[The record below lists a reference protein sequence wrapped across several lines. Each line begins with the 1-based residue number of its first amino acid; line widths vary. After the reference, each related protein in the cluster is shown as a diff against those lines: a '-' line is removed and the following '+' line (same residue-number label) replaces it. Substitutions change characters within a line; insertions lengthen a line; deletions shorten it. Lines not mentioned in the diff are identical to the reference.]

1 MKKMFLLT
9 CLLTAGSLF
18 AANGIA
24 ADQETENPAAA
35 APQDLQAQA
44 LEQYIRATLTQDAA
58 KRIPFLLKSL
68 ELDPDARPPMQMLL
82 RLQREHPEPV
92 VKGLLEVARKHPD
105 RPILNATVVMSA
117 FGVSPDVALAAA
129 GRAVE
134 NTPDPEKLSGRERAA
149 YIDLVGIHVHALVR
163 QEKFA
168 EAEDLLAE
176 TIDRAPKPEPILY
189 EMLAVV
195 RRSAARKASAERRW
209 LGLRASERSCWLER
223 ADEAVEGARKTD
235 GELERLPEFERR
247 ANFYIRMRCFADAR
261 RVADA
266 AVKKFTSDTDAE
278 FMRLGVLLRTRQYQ
292 KALDEARRLVKTSPA
307 SPACQKM
314 LAECALRCGKY
325 DEALKAGRKLLE
337 LQPKDEF
344 GRFFTVTAL
353 VLSGKLKEA
362 KAEIALV
369 KDAEL
374 RTSLEAVLLVRTRDW
389 SEMLARLRK
398 LQKNPNYKGGDAVY
412 ISLLNIAEQTR
423 DAKLLEECWSN
434 MEKLGSLEDPSN
446 ANNVGYVATVLGVRL
461 DDARKLIERAL
472 KAEPDNGAYLDSMAW
487 ICHRQGDDEKA
498 WEYIQQAIA
507 APDDGFTLGVVL
519 DHAGD
524 IALKLGKKTEALE
537 FYRQARG
544 DYLTIE
550 LDRAA
555 LEKKIR
561 ELEK

>member
-1 MKKMFLLT
+1 
-9 CLLTAGSLF
+9 
-18 AANGIA
+18 
-24 ADQETENPAAA
+24 
-35 APQDLQAQA
+35 
-44 LEQYIRATLTQDAA
+44 
-58 KRIPFLLKSL
+58 
-68 ELDPDARPPMQMLL
+68 MQMLRQL
-82 RLQREHPEPV
+82 LREHPEPV
-92 VKGLLEVARKHPD
+92 VKGLLKVAEAHPD
-105 RPILNATVVMSA
+105 RPILNATVVAAA
-117 FGVSPDVALAAA
+117 FGFSPDEALAAA

-134 NTPDPEKLSGRERAA
+134 KTPSPEKLSGRERAA
-149 YIDLVGIHVHALVR
+149 YIDLVGIHVHGLVR
-163 QEKFA
+163 QDKVA
-168 EAEDLLAE
+168 EAEELLAE
-176 TIDRAPKPEPILY
+176 TIDRTEKPEPILY
-189 EMLAVV
+189 EALAVV
-195 RRSAARKASAERRW
+195 RKNAARKASSERRW
-209 LGLRASERSCWLER
+209 LGLRASERDAWLER
-223 ADEAVEGARKTD
+223 ADEAIEGARKTD
-235 GELERLPEFERR
+235 GDLERLPEFERR
-247 ANFYIRMRCFADAR
+247 ANFYIRMRRFDDAR

-266 AVKKFTSDTDAE
+266 AVKKFTADTDAE

-292 KALDEARRLVKTSPA
+292 EALDEARRLVKISPA

-314 LAECALRCGKY
+314 LGECALRCGKY
-325 DEALKAGRKLLE
+325 DEALQAGRKLLE
-337 LQPKDEF
+337 LQKDDF
-344 GRFFTVTAL
+344 GRYFTVTAL

-362 KAEIALV
+362 KAETALV

-374 RTSLEAVLLVRTRDW
+374 RTSLEAVLLARTRDW
-389 SEMLARLRK
+389 SEMLAKLRK

-412 ISLLNIAEQTR
+412 ISMLNIAEQTR

-434 MEKLGSLEDPSN
+434 MEKLGSLDDPSN

-524 IALKLGKKTEALE
+524 IALKLGKKAEALE
-537 FYRQARG
+537 LYRQARG
-544 DYLTIE
+544 DYLTLE